1 MNSYIPLTKLQE
13 GQKGIVS
20 TLLSNEPMRRRLQ
33 DLGIIHGT
41 AIECL
46 QKGPSGDPV
55 AYKIRG
61 AIIALRQED
70 ANNII
75 VTHALQ

>member
-1 MNSYIPLTKLQE
+1 MISYIPLTKLQE

-20 TLLSNEPMRRRLQ
+20 TLLSNDSMRYRLQ
-33 DLGIIHGT
+33 DLGVINGT

-46 QKGPSGDPV
+46 QKGPSGDPI

-61 AIIALRQED
+61 AIIALRSED
-70 ANNII
+70 ANTII
-75 VTHALQ
+75 VTHQHS